1 MTWLRDWWRIILIA
15 FAAVLVGLLVVLVV
29 TSVTD
34 RENALQLAKQATVN
48 QQNERATLNQR
59 ISQLLAQVDQL
70 EHGSQAAAG
79 QLAVLR
85 QEILLLQQQVR
96 DLGGQPVTDSG
107 GAGQESSGA
116 ASASPTPRP
125 TSHPSPSRS
134 PSPTP
139 KPSPSPTC
147 VRAVLTICT

>member
-96 DLGGQPVTDSG
+96 DLGGQPVTDSSG
-107 GAGQESSGA
+107 SGQQSSGA

-139 KPSPSPTC
+139 SPSPTC
-147 VRAVLTICT
+147 VRAVLTVCT